1 MQLMLPQSIRH
12 NQPDLCHFPNN
23 SASLSCAA
31 PYIVTIH
38 DASLFLYSQ
47 THPRSRLLALR
58 LLLPLVARRATAV
71 ITPSKQ
77 ACQDLIHILKL
88 PPDKVHV
95 INGAAP
101 DDFQPLTDPV
111 QQDYLRQK
119 YDLPPQFIL
128 YVGTIEPRKNLVRL
142 VRAVRNLHQRGCH
155 VPLFIVGPQ
164 GWKMNGVLEQEIKTM
179 PEPELVRYLGY
190 VAQADLP
197 GIYSLATVFAFPSL
211 YEGFGLPP
219 LEAMSCGT
227 AVLTSQAS
235 AMAEVCGDAAYLID
249 PYNEEDISDGLH
261 QLLSDSAQ
269 RNNLQAR
276 GLQRASQFSWKRTA
290 QETADLYQQVLSA

>member
-1 MQLMLPQSIRH
+1 
-12 NQPDLCHFPNN
+12 
-23 SASLSCAA
+23 
-31 PYIVTIH
+31 
-38 DASLFLYSQ
+38 
-47 THPRSRLLALR
+47 
-58 LLLPLVARRATAV
+58 
-71 ITPSKQ
+71 
-77 ACQDLIHILKL
+77 
-88 PPDKVHV
+88 
-95 INGAAP
+95 
-101 DDFQPLTDPV
+101 
-111 QQDYLRQK
+111 
-119 YDLPPQFIL
+119 
-128 YVGTIEPRKNLVRL
+128 
-142 VRAVRNLHQRGCH
+142 
-155 VPLFIVGPQ
+155 
-164 GWKMNGVLEQEIKTM
+164 MNGVLEQEIKTM

-261 QLLSDSAQ
+261 QLLSDIAQ